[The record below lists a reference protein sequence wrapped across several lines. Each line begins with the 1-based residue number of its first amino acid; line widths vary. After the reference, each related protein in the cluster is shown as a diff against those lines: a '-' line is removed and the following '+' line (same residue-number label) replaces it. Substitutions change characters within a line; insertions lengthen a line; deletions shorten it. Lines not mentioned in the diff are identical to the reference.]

1 MPYNTDF
8 NLYLKILY
16 KHLCCNMTKEQ
27 HEKEYYVCYDYTEE
41 QINLNI
47 NYFKDCQKQGLSPYK
62 ALLFFYDYLV
72 EQKYDR
78 K

>member
-1 MPYNTDF
+1 
-8 NLYLKILY
+8 
-16 KHLCCNMTKEQ
+16 MTKEQ

-41 QINLNI
+41 QIKLNI

-72 EQKYDR
+72 GQKYDR